1 MPGELEPNAGIAGAG
16 AVLRL
21 IRHGAATTRGDLVST
36 TGLAR
41 STISQRVDALLSRR
55 LLVTEADAASTGGR
69 PAQVL
74 SFNRRAGH
82 VLAADLGATHGRL
95 ALTDLDGAIL
105 AEEAHDIA
113 ISGGPEAVLGWL
125 EAAFDRLG
133 AAVGGGAGPLLGI
146 GVGLPGPVE
155 YATGVPIAPP
165 IMPGWDGFPVA
176 QRLRHRFDAPT
187 LVDNDANLMA
197 LGERSRA
204 WPDTEDLMFVKVGTG
219 IGAGLISHGRPL
231 RGAQGSAGD
240 IGHIHVRDHDDVLC
254 RCGNRG
260 CLEAVAGGG
269 ALATSLS
276 AAGLEVHDVHDVVR
290 RFREG
295 RPEVTRAIRA
305 AGRQLGEVLAASVNA
320 FNPAVIV
327 IGGDLAEADEP
338 LLAGVREV
346 VYQRAVPLG
355 TRSLRIVPST
365 LGDQAGVTGA
375 AIMAIEHVLEPEAVD
390 RMLAAAAGAR

>member
-1 MPGELEPNAGIAGAG
+1 MPADVEPPVAGIAGAG

-41 STISQRVDALLSRR
+41 STISQRVDALLSQQ
-55 LLVTEADAASTGGR
+55 LLVAHADAASTGGR

-74 SFNRRAGH
+74 SFNREAGF
-82 VLAADLGATHGRL
+82 VLAADLGATHARL
-95 ALTDLDGAIL
+95 AVTDLAGTIRD
-105 AEEAHDIA
+105 EEAHEIA
-113 ISGGPEAVLGWL
+113 IADGPEAVLEWL
-125 EAAFDRLG
+125 EDGLERLAG
-133 AAVGGGAGPLLGI
+133 AATGTLLGVGI
-146 GVGLPGPVE
+146 GLPGPVE

-165 IMPGWDGFPVA
+165 IMPGWDGYPVA
-176 QRLRHRFDAPT
+176 QRLRERFGAPA
-187 LVDNDANLMA
+187 LVDNDANVMA

-204 WPDTEDLMFVKVGTG
+204 WPETEHLMFVKVGTG

-231 RGAQGSAGD
+231 RGAQGAAGD

-269 ALATSLS
+269 ALAVQLT
-276 AAGLEVHDVHDVVR
+276 AAGLPAADVRDVIL

-295 RPEVTRAIRA
+295 HPEVTAMIRA

-338 LLAGVREV
+338 LLAGVREI

-365 LGDQAGVTGA
+365 LGDQAGVIGA
-375 AIMAIEHVLEPEAVD
+375 AIMAIEHALEPNSVD
-390 RMLAAAAGAR
+390 RMLAAGR

>member
-1 MPGELEPNAGIAGAG
+1 MPADVEPPAAGIAGAG

-21 IRHGAATTRGDLVST
+21 IRRGTATTRSDLVST

-41 STISQRVDALLSRR
+41 STISQRVDALLSKR
-55 LLVTEADAASTGGR
+55 LLVAEADAASTGGR

-74 SFNRRAGH
+74 SFNREAGF
-82 VLAADLGATHGRL
+82 VLAADLGATHARL
-95 ALTDLDGAIL
+95 GVTDLAGAIRD
-105 AEEAHDIA
+105 EEAHDIA
-113 ISGGPEAVLGWL
+113 IADGPEAVLAWL
-125 EAAFDRLG
+125 EDGLERLMG
-133 AAVGGGAGPLLGI
+133 AATGPLLGV

-165 IMPGWDGFPVA
+165 IMPGWDGYPVA
-176 QRLRHRFDAPT
+176 QRLSERFGAPA

-204 WPDTEDLMFVKVGTG
+204 WPDTEHLMFVKVGTG

-231 RGAQGSAGD
+231 RGAQGAAGD

-269 ALATSLS
+269 ALAIQLT
-276 AAGLEVHDVHDVVR
+276 AAGLPAADVRDVVL

-295 RPEVTRAIRA
+295 HPEVTAMIRT
-305 AGRQLGEVLAASVNA
+305 AGRRLGEVLAASVNA

-338 LLAGVREV
+338 LLAGVREI

-365 LGDQAGVTGA
+365 LGDQAGVIGA
-375 AIMAIEHVLEPEAVD
+375 AIMAIEHALEPESVD
-390 RMLAAAAGAR
+390 RMLAVGR

>member
-1 MPGELEPNAGIAGAG
+1 MPADLEPPAGIAGAG

-21 IRHGAATTRGDLVST
+21 IRHGTASTRGDLVTT

-41 STISQRVDALLSRR
+41 STISQRVDALLSQR
-55 LLVTEADAASTGGR
+55 LLVAEADAASTGGR

-74 SFNRRAGH
+74 SFNREAGF
-82 VLAADLGATHGRL
+82 VLAADLGATHAHL
-95 ALTDLDGAIL
+95 AVCDLAGSIL
-105 AEEAHDIA
+105 ADEAHDMAIA
-113 ISGGPEAVLGWL
+113 DGPEAVLDWL
-125 EAAFDRLG
+125 EARLEGLARG
-133 AAVGGGAGPLLGI
+133 ASGSLLGV

-165 IMPGWDGFPVA
+165 IMPGWDGYPVA
-176 QRLRHRFDAPT
+176 NRLEEKFGAPA

-197 LGERSRA
+197 LGERSQA
-204 WPDTEDLMFVKVGTG
+204 WPDTEHLMFVKVGTG

-231 RGAQGSAGD
+231 RGAQGAAGD

-269 ALATSLS
+269 ALATALS
-276 AAGLEVHDVHDVVR
+276 AEGLPAADVRDVVR
-290 RFREG
+290 LFREG
-295 RPEVTRAIRA
+295 HPEVTARIRA

-355 TRSLRIVPST
+355 TRSLRIVPAT
-365 LGDQAGVTGA
+365 LGDRAGVIGA
-375 AIMAIEHVLEPEAVD
+375 AIMAIEHALEPDSVD
-390 RMLAAAAGAR
+390 RMLAAGR

>member
-1 MPGELEPNAGIAGAG
+1 MPADTESNAGIAGAG

-21 IRHGAATTRGDLVST
+21 IRHGTANTRGDLVTT

-41 STISQRVDALLSRR
+41 STISQRVDALLSQR
-55 LLVTEADAASTGGR
+55 LLVAVADAASTGGR

-74 SFNRRAGH
+74 SFNRDAGV
-82 VLAADLGATHGRL
+82 VLAADLGATHARL
-95 ALTDLDGAIL
+95 AVTDLAATVL

-113 ISGGPEAVLGWL
+113 IADGPGAIMGWL
-125 EAAFDRLG
+125 EDALERLARSVPDRG
-133 AAVGGGAGPLLGI
+133 RLLGV

-155 YATGVPIAPP
+155 CATGVPIAPP
-165 IMPGWDGFPVA
+165 IMPGWDGYPVA
-176 QRLRHRFDAPT
+176 KRLRERFGAPA

-197 LGERSRA
+197 LGERTRA
-204 WPDTEDLMFVKVGTG
+204 WPETEHLMFVKVGTG
-219 IGAGLISHGRPL
+219 IGAGMISHGRPL
-231 RGAQGSAGD
+231 RGAQGAAGD
-240 IGHIHVRDHDDVLC
+240 IGHIHVRDHDDVVC

-269 ALATSLS
+269 AV
-276 AAGLEVHDVHDVVR
+276 AAALTDAGIPADDVRDVIR
-290 RFREG
+290 RWREG
-295 RPEVTRAIRA
+295 HPEVTALIRA
-305 AGRQLGEVLAASVNA
+305 AGRRLGEVLAASVNS

-338 LLAGVREV
+338 LLAGVREI

-365 LGDQAGVTGA
+365 LRDQAGVIGA
-375 AIMAIEHVLEPEAVD
+375 AILAIEHILEPDAVD
-390 RMLAAAAGAR
+390 RMLAGAAPG

>member
-1 MPGELEPNAGIAGAG
+1 MRAELEPNAGIAGAG

-21 IRHGAATTRGDLVST
+21 IRHGTASTRGDLVST

-55 LLVTEADAASTGGR
+55 LLLAESDAASTGGR

-74 SFNRRAGH
+74 SFNRAAGH

-95 ALTDLDGAIL
+95 AITDLDGTIL
-105 AEEAHDIA
+105 AQEAHDIA
-113 ISGGPEAVLGWL
+113 IADGPEVVMAWL

-133 AAVGGGAGPLLGI
+133 AAVRDAGPLLGI
-146 GVGLPGPVE
+146 GIGLPGPVE

-165 IMPGWDGFPVA
+165 IMPGWDGHPVA
-176 QRLRHRFDAPT
+176 QRLRDRFGAPA

-197 LGERSRA
+197 LGERTRA

-240 IGHIHVRDHDDVLC
+240 IGHIHVRDHDHVLC

-269 ALATSLS
+269 ALAAALS
-276 AAGLEVHDVHDVVR
+276 EEGLEVRDVHDVVR
-290 RFREG
+290 SFREG
-295 RPEVTRAIRA
+295 RPEVTRAIRT

-365 LGDQAGVTGA
+365 LGDEAGVTGA
-375 AIMAIEHVLEPEAVD
+375 AIMAIEHALEPQAVD

>member
-1 MPGELEPNAGIAGAG
+1 MAAHGDPSSAGIHGAG

-21 IRHGAATTRGDLVST
+21 IRRGDAATRSDLVSS

-41 STISQRVDALLSRR
+41 STIAQRVDALLSRR
-55 LLVTEADAASTGGR
+55 LLVSDADLASTGGR

-74 SFNRRAGH
+74 SFNRSAGV
-82 VLAADLGATHGRL
+82 VLAADLGATHARL
-95 ALTDLDGAIL
+95 AVCDMAGSAL

-113 ISGGPEAVLGWL
+113 IADGPERVMDWL
-125 EAAFDRLG
+125 EGRFDALLAA
-133 AAVGGGAGPLLGI
+133 APAGSGQLLGI

-155 YATGVPIAPP
+155 HPAGIPIAPP

-176 QRLRHRFDAPT
+176 QRLSTRYGIPV

-197 LGERSRA
+197 LGERSKA
-204 WPDTEDLMFVKVGTG
+204 WPETEHLMFVKVGTG

-231 RGAQGSAGD
+231 RGAQGAAGD
-240 IGHIHVRDHDDVLC
+240 IGHIHVRDHDDVVC

-269 ALATSLS
+269 ALAARL
-276 AAGLEVHDVHDVVR
+276 GERDVRDVVR
-290 RFREG
+290 LFREG
-295 RPEVTRAIRA
+295 RPEVTQMIRA

-346 VYQRAVPLG
+346 VYQRSVPLG
-355 TRSLRIVPST
+355 TRSLRIVPAE
-365 LGDQAGVTGA
+365 LGDQAGVVGA
-375 AIMAIEHVLEPEAVD
+375 ASMAIEHVLAPDSVD
-390 RMLAAAAGAR
+390 RMLAVAARG